1 MDDKATMLKMTMVDG
16 SEMEFSLT
24 YKRLYRLRQTK
35 PDVYEAYN
43 RIAMDG
49 MRDEFDFIYHLY
61 VGYLCANIEELDHC
75 LSYDEF
81 LDILPPGHIEPI
93 KVSTRLRTGDVEK
106 KQDSGTHS

>member
-1 MDDKATMLKMTMVDG
+1 MVDG

-49 MRDEFDFIYHLY
+49 MRDEFD
-61 VGYLCANIEELDHC
+61 
-75 LSYDEF
+75 LS
-81 LDILPPGHIEPI
+81 LIHI
-93 KVSTRLRTGDVEK
+93 
-106 KQDSGTHS
+106 